1 MKNITIT
8 LDEKTAAWARG
19 HAAQHDMSLSRF
31 VGELLEKTMRQSRE
45 YERAMRSFLSRRPKA
60 LKKRGAR
67 YPRREELH
75 ERHGFR

>member
-1 MKNITIT
+1 MKNVTIT

-19 HAAQHDMSLSRF
+19 HAAQHAMSLSRF

-45 YERAMRSFLSRRPKA
+45 YERAMRSYLSRRPKV

-75 ERHGFR
+75 ERHGLR